1 MTLNNSQTFMFPV
14 GYYDLHPDAS
24 LNFQMNRW
32 FNWVG
37 DEEMLDE
44 MRAVAPQI
52 TSYQDFTREFLK
64 LAEQASAKGQ
74 NLKSAFYLRAAEF
87 FMFPDDPAKDKS
99 RLEFLKLIRQYYGVP
114 ASERILVPYEAGALP
129 TYRFTPE
136 HPKGTVVIFGGF
148 DSYIEEWFSALFA
161 LRDAGYDV
169 VAFDG
174 PGQGAALEEFHIPMT
189 HAWEKPVKAVLD
201 YFQLDEVTLMG
212 FSLGG
217 GLVIRAAAFEPRI
230 QRVISDD
237 ILTDFFE
244 TALRQLK
251 PTARS
256 VIKMLVQAGA
266 ELPVNALI
274 HSAMRK
280 SLVAEWGVKEGMH
293 VTGSDS
299 PYAFLRK
306 IVNYQTAS
314 ISNKLTQDV
323 LLMAGAEDHYVP
335 VHQFADQ
342 IRTLSNVRSLTA
354 RLFTRHQQAQN
365 HCQIGNM
372 GLALKVITTWLDELS
387 EQPIHVYEELKV

>member
-1 MTLNNSQTFMFPV
+1 MINNFEPSIFPV
-14 GYYDLHPDAS
+14 GYYDLHPDVS

-37 DEEMLDE
+37 DEAMLDE
-44 MRAVAPQI
+44 MRAVAPLI
-52 TSYQDFTREFLK
+52 NSYQDFTREFLK
-64 LAEQASAKGQ
+64 LAEQASVKGQ

-87 FMFPDDPAKDKS
+87 FMFPDDPAKEKT
-99 RLEFLKLIRQYYGVP
+99 RLEFLKLIKNYYGVTNDD
-114 ASERILVPYEAGALP
+114 RILIPYEAGALP
-129 TYRFTPE
+129 AYRFTPDR
-136 HPKGTVVIFGGF
+136 PKGTIVIFGGF
-148 DSYIEEWFSALFA
+148 DSYIEEWFTALFA

-217 GLVIRAAAFEPRI
+217 GLVIRAAAFESRV
-230 QRVISDD
+230 QRVIADD

-244 TALRQLK
+244 TALRQMK
-251 PTARS
+251 PQARGLL
-256 VIKMLVQAGA
+256 KMLVRAGA
-266 ELPVNALI
+266 KLPVNALVY
-274 HSAMRK
+274 SAMKK

-299 PYAFLRK
+299 PYMFLRK
-306 IVNYQTAS
+306 VADYQTGP
-314 ISNKLTQDV
+314 ISSRLTQDV
-323 LLMAGAEDHYVP
+323 FLMAGAEDHYVP

-342 IRTLSNVRSLTA
+342 VRTLSNVRSLTA
-354 RLFTRHQQAQN
+354 RLFTRHEQAQN

-372 GLALKVITTWLDELS
+372 GLALKTITTWLDEVSKPVYL
-387 EQPIHVYEELKV
+387 YEESKV